1 MIRITMINQ
10 LDSSQESFTKNI
22 SMDFIESMLILSN
35 YKYSKITGYWEK
47 ENECVLVERV
57 EE

>member
-10 LDSSQESFTKNI
+10 LDSSQESFTKDI
-22 SMDFIESMLILSN
+22 SLSFIQSMLILSN
-35 YKYSKITGYWEK
+35 YKYNEITGYWEK

>member
-1 MIRITMINQ
+1 MIRITTINQ

-35 YKYSKITGYWEK
+35 YKYNKITGYWEK